1 MPKLKS
7 KTKKPKVRAKAKKT
21 SRKIKAK
28 SGQRRKVAAI
38 GGGTGTFVIL
48 QGLRRHPVWPVA
60 IVTMADD
67 GGSTGRLRDEI
78 GVLPPG
84 DVRRALL
91 ALASSDEIW
100 RDLLNYR
107 FAQGAG
113 LAGHSFGNLF
123 LTALERLCGD
133 FSEAIKRAGRI
144 LDICGEVIPVTLNDT
159 RLFAK
164 LEDGRIIEGEANI
177 DIPQHDPKVRIKEV
191 YLEPATTAN
200 PQAIRAILEAEKVI
214 IGPGDLY
221 TSLIPNLLVPGVKE
235 ALRQTKARVIYV
247 VNLMTKRGET
257 DGFTVSRFMEVLQ
270 NYLEPGTLDAVI
282 VNQEQP
288 PSARLRAYSEE
299 GSQFVEPD
307 TKKIKGVQV
316 ITGQFL
322 TKAGLIRHE
331 PGKIAEAILQL

>member
-1 MPKLKS
+1 MPKLKPKTGKS
-7 KTKKPKVRAKAKKT
+7 KVKTGAKKV
-21 SRKIKAK
+21 SRKIRAGSRMK
-28 SGQRRKVAAI
+28 RKVAAI

-48 QGLRRHPVWPVA
+48 QGLRRYPVWPVA

-91 ALASSDEIW
+91 ALAGSDEIW

-123 LTALERLCGD
+123 LTALERLTGD
-133 FSEAIKRAGRI
+133 FSEAVKRAGRI
-144 LDICGEVIPVTLNDT
+144 LDVRGEVVPVTLNDT

-164 LEDGRIIEGEANI
+164 LEDGRIIEGETNI
-177 DIPQHDPKVRIKEV
+177 DIPKHDPKVRIKEV
-191 YLEPATTAN
+191 YLEPAATAN
-200 PQAIRAILEAEKVI
+200 PQATRAILEAERVV

-221 TSLIPNLLVPGVKE
+221 TSLIPNLLVPGIKE
-235 ALRQTKARVIYV
+235 ALSQTRARVIYV
-247 VNLMTKRGET
+247 VNLMTKCGET
-257 DGFTVSRFMEVLQ
+257 DGFTVSRFTEVLQ

-282 VNQEQP
+282 INQEQP

-307 TKKIKGVQV
+307 TKKIKGIQV
-316 ITGQFL
+316 ITGRFL
-322 TKAGLIRHE
+322 TKSGLIRHE
-331 PGKIAEAILQL
+331 PGKIAEAILEL